1 MKSDDQKNET
11 LTDKHEKKGRHGK
24 GRLKII
30 PDLPRDGGSQKSH
43 FKNVLWWLDQTLT
56 FSFLSSDTGEGR
68 TTSYWW
74 WCSSTSEKIQGR
86 ERWRESVWK
95 RYYWKILWSS
105 VALCQITSLSAYALH
120 PTFSRHLKIETSDS
134 LGDAVC
140 HRSNLTP
147 VRKVAWLMV
156 HSWIRKWAPCHHLK
170 SFFLLLKF
178 NF

>member
-105 VALCQITSLSAYALH
+105 VALSNHFTLCIR
-120 PTFSRHLKIETSDS
+120 PTPYF
-134 LGDAVC
+134 
-140 HRSNLTP
+140 LTP
-147 VRKVAWLMV
+147 FENWDLRFIGRCRLPQV
-156 HSWIRKWAPCHHLK
+156 
-170 SFFLLLKF
+170 
-178 NF
+178 